1 MSLRIYR
8 VVVRGMFA
16 DVDADTSA
24 ALRAAAAEHDIF
36 VSAYTAAGS
45 FTYDDRLQAFS
56 FRYEMRV
63 RSEDDRS
70 EPEDGAPS
78 GADEEAVL
86 ARSLE
91 LAAAYL
97 EERGIGFKR
106 LRANATDMADLWR

>member
-16 DVDADTSA
+16 ELDADTSA
-24 ALRAAAAEHDIF
+24 GLRATAAEHDIF
-36 VSAYTAAGS
+36 VAAYTAAGS

-70 EPEDGAPS
+70 AADDGAA
-78 GADEEAVL
+78 GGEDEETVL

-97 EERGIGFKR
+97 VERGIGFKR
-106 LRANATDMADLWR
+106 LRSNATDMADLWR